1 MSRIAIASLTVLLC
15 ACTAGGPASPE
26 AGAATPAPPEPA
38 AEPGERPATPATDRY
53 LVLPGDYAQS
63 TTLQDLRDR
72 FGAAN
77 VAIDESPGPDGEPG
91 RRVVL
96 FPDDPSRRAVVEFY
110 DTQALEGIA
119 SIVVSDAGSR
129 WRGKEG
135 VRVGMSL
142 ADVRRANG
150 WRFNYLGFD
159 SEGRAWAHDQWSPSE
174 GDENTLGRLDV
185 GEDDHMYFGVEL
197 RLRGAPGE
205 VPADAYPHDDYASSD
220 DPRWPRIGE
229 QAEVAALV
237 ASTSLDDEWE

>member
-38 AEPGERPATPATDRY
+38 AGPGERPATPATDRY

-185 GEDDHMYFGVEL
+185 GKL
-197 RLRGAPGE
+197 SAPQIQSLLSKKERDGLSPRT
-205 VPADAYPHDDYASSD
+205 VDAYIADACA
-220 DPRWPRIGE
+220 RLGVRTRT
-229 QAEVAALV
+229 QAVIVATEKGLLPP
-237 ASTSLDDEWE
+237 SIP